1 MAIFKVHYSFTCQE
15 CSKPRSA
22 WIEVQASDEDAA
34 FTRVHALVQCLDC
47 AASLEHR
54 QPFTTTMKRVG

>member
-22 WIEVQASDEDAA
+22 WTKVHASDEVAA
-34 FTRVHALVQCLDC
+34 FTRVHALVQCPDC
-47 AASLEHR
+47 AAFLEPR
-54 QPFTTTMKRVG
+54 QPLTTTMKRVG

>member
-22 WIEVQASDEDAA
+22 WTKVDPSA
-34 FTRVHALVQCLDC
+34 R
-47 AASLEHR
+47 SLHSR
-54 QPFTTTMKRVG
+54 ACTLWFSVRTVPHFSNPSSRLPLP